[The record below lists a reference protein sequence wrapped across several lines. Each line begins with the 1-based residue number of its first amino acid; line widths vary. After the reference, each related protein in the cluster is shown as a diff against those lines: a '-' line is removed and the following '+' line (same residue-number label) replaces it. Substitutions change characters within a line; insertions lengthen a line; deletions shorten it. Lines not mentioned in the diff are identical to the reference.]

1 VNYRRG
7 LGLQV
12 AARVLLLAFLAQ
24 ILPAT
29 AFADLSV
36 PIRIPIA
43 EWRAAMRSEMAVE
56 IRCVKA
62 PAEGEAP
69 PGRRGKGPSLA
80 PKQLLVS
87 FAPPRTVEE
96 AIAQG
101 YTCVEVPRGRRF
113 LAAWKA
119 GAMVRRGPEATTP
132 APSWTGKARIPFE
145 EWRDSPEESPFE
157 GLPNEVGRRVPQ
169 GISDCDLAIGL
180 QAAIRGQEEIRLGDL
195 SACKVDGVRRSIR
208 RVPRANTCGE
218 VEHLVLDGDGDKTVK
233 EGLIEGRFRGLRKSK
248 GSNEALQAR
257 KRGRDQK
264 RTAGLDHIE
273 PVSCDLSEEGFAGQR
288 VDDDVCVDRDEHQRA
303 MPRRSSNSR
312 SMSSFVRVPGGSE
325 SIRVTRLGRGLFAS
339 LFNRAC
345 RDSALRGVSF
355 GDGRVFVRV
364 DMGSS
369 ALRIADLVRSVPTP
383 DPSHDASGQRGRGSC
398 HVAGAPRAKGFG
410 RDFRLTAEVEG
421 SPSSPSAPSG
431 DPSLGDD
438 IKPVYN
444 LKALTFSFPDADGLV
459 TVSAPNGTFPPGT
472 EILIINGGNG
482 VVLGLTA
489 GNDGQVEGT
498 LPASTLDTLL
508 VSVTD
513 PFGNTVIY
521 RQSQFT
527 NPATGETAIGPGGG
541 SINGPGGTG
550 LDIPEGALNDGG
562 GEWKVKLSLV
572 PESEYA
578 TIYPRDVLGKLLGD
592 DLHIGSTLKMEANR
606 PATFSREVDVRFP
619 LPDFTKAPVDQR
631 PADPKDAFYTIH
643 RRILAC
649 PDGALDCAE
658 ADKIVTFEVIDE
670 AKVQCKAVPSST
682 GPSEIPATCAPEDL
696 EIVTASPPFAGLVGT
711 AITTLLFL
719 SWALPEPADFGRPTR
734 GLIRGKVTRQAY
746 VNGKLVTLAVEGAT
760 VSGVSPDEVD
770 PLTGQPKPL
779 AYIEGGTSATTTST
793 GTYALWDARY
803 AGGPIEVVA
812 ISNNTTARGQGFE
825 VLPGDPSYPRYKQE
839 AVVNITFPTAAEP
852 PPTPVIA
859 VTLVR
864 ADNNAINLQGIAPLG
879 VPLQVGI
886 KGSLAGQA
894 VTING
899 VEINGVNYGTRSDL
913 TGRFDYILDPEF
925 LPGAP
930 GTYRLTGTALR
941 AIGDPVSFGN
951 TFRIVAA
958 GGGVDTDN
966 NAAPRVIEA
975 RTAPKS
981 NARGVSVSSF
991 VSLSFSEP
999 VKNVLSNLTF
1009 TSTEGDVQ
1017 FRVSGVKPDG
1027 TVVSDLSPAPTV
1039 AVTSVTLEP
1048 LFGLKFGTTYTVR
1061 ALSGIEDLDT
1071 DASGPAP
1078 KFLDPYETT
1087 FVTFGPEGINP
1098 DSEDTYSTGGFV
1110 ILKTDQSITGWTL
1123 KHLFSPSSWN
1133 GALVGYDASDPA
1145 NLTELS
1151 STLLQNRVIDIAGA
1165 DTTIVV
1171 ATGSNHRS
1179 HPGNLQVYD
1188 VTDPQAPQWVGAAT
1202 VSSGAQ
1208 DGTPSRIRLKGDKV
1222 YAATWRKGIQVA
1234 SVAELKS
1241 GFAACCSAAHFTMRQ
1256 DLNLDGGSFNTGAVL
1271 STINVIDPV
1280 SPSVKPW
1287 MRDISVID
1295 VVGET
1300 IIAVASSTGLVL
1312 ANEAQQSVFY
1322 NAPPSYDGRT
1332 VKYAYA
1338 VETALIDGRSVVLVA
1353 GIDEAGQNVLIV
1365 MDISIP
1371 TNPTPIGSMLLAT
1384 QGKAIADIEISDG
1397 KAYIGFDSPTS
1408 PQIEIVQIGDP
1419 AHPTSAGVVPGV
1431 GGRLQVIDGILY
1443 GASYGYA
1450 TDGVIGGIRTAALG
1464 KILLVKTTGGPFQT
1478 RLGLSKEPATV
1489 ELVVVPKATEVTTAE
1504 IVLTK
1509 GTGTPQVLPVNDMRA
1524 TFPVGSLFD
1533 PNSIYKVRGRVNAGT
1548 PDELTSIE
1556 RNMRPVELE
1565 FVATVEGQDADQT
1578 DGIPV
1583 FDARPWVEIDPIG
1596 PVNSEKFP
1604 LVSVSGSVVD
1614 PLAPIQ
1620 KVLVGGEETAVEEVS
1635 AGAGGLGPF
1644 VGRFAREIRLLAQDQ
1659 LVSVTA
1665 TNSLG
1670 NMGSDSFWIRV
1681 NTAPNGTIAARVV
1694 LPLSSVPRQAAPAA
1708 TSYFRVQ
1715 AKDFGAGT
1723 LPPAAV
1729 ELSTDRETKDIVL
1742 TRATNS
1748 LQSEQLFLVPA
1759 RFAVPKGLP
1768 KAVADKLEATRIRA
1782 SLGSK
1787 PRITYARPEI
1797 KDDAVASGIALLDA
1811 AGNTLNLVPGNIA
1824 APQVWINYLAPE
1836 EVSPGIFEATITGTI
1851 TDPVSAANAQAPA
1864 PVVTINGQTASVTG
1878 TGGNLAFSAAGITLP
1893 YPLTQV
1899 TVRVEN
1905 SIGAVGAATKSVL
1918 TRDGDTVLS
1927 PPEVI
1932 DDGEVQVIPPLG
1944 TKVFK
1949 VRVVSPLGVTPPRA
1963 TLKGVMSTTPTGP
1976 DSTPEV
1982 TFGAP
1987 RVNGTAYEYTS
1998 TKSFLAS
2005 RFPGHALADPA
2016 NPVAAQS
2023 SGVVP
2028 VEVGGLVSVS
2038 VSEGAFGGLEGTTEV
2053 SGFEIM
2059 APREGGIQNI
2069 TQTILPAEPPDFFGS
2084 PRPVTAKL
2092 GATVRWHGIKQLP
2105 RLLLLQP
2112 EILDEPDGTLNLSD
2126 ELANSRR
2133 DSLTISGNLSVGFGE
2148 QLYRGEGVDSDGN
2161 IFSPEAHV
2169 YTFLPFQVENEAV
2182 IDGRLADPGAFQI
2195 DRGRYFVPQM
2205 TNGMELVYPNQTD
2218 REISDHL
2225 RKNNLRAISFKR
2237 NGGAVVT
2244 VIRSD
2249 GRDAFEPM
2257 VEEIANAP
2265 AIFPGANLPF
2275 EEQELDSDGTTY
2287 QDVIDAGYQNAW
2299 INTYGAAGG
2308 REWVEVRQRSN
2319 LVQLTRRKRKL
2330 PPSTSGVSIE
2340 YKEFHDRVTR
2350 DFNIFVATT
2359 VIGEA
2364 TAPLLAFFGLIRT
2377 AQAAEGLFLLR
2388 GVDDGLRAAQTLRVT
2403 GASTTADGV
2412 ELVLSPLSS
2421 TGQAI
2426 PIAAPLTSTADN
2438 IVVHFAPPP
2447 GSVPLPTQTFRPI
2460 IELRIAHDAT
2470 PISGELTQLAQ
2481 RYTDAARRVARARTP
2496 ASKEAG
2502 RKAMR
2507 EVSEEFGN
2515 RVADD
2520 FVDRV
2525 VKADGET
2532 FQRICCDKGH
2542 GKFDGVYKLTGPQ
2555 GSRIVTVEAKG
2566 GQRAVNPFAAKFQNG
2581 RDMILNNQQVR
2592 AYQSSPEHWDDTLIA
2607 MRDGSPAERAAANEL
2622 AAVGKTGTS
2631 HFWINARWKGVG
2643 PGGRSGTEPSIEVV
2657 VDKLAL
2663 IR

>member
-1759 RFAVPKGLP
+1759 RFAVP
-1768 KAVADKLEATRIRA
+1768 
-1782 SLGSK
+1782 
-1787 PRITYARPEI
+1787 
-1797 KDDAVASGIALLDA
+1797 
-1811 AGNTLNLVPGNIA
+1811 N
-1824 APQVWINYLAPE
+1824 
-1836 EVSPGIFEATITGTI
+1836 
-1851 TDPVSAANAQAPA
+1851 
-1864 PVVTINGQTASVTG
+1864 
-1878 TGGNLAFSAAGITLP
+1878 
-1893 YPLTQV
+1893 
-1899 TVRVEN
+1899 
-1905 SIGAVGAATKSVL
+1905 
-1918 TRDGDTVLS
+1918 
-1927 PPEVI
+1927 
-1932 DDGEVQVIPPLG
+1932 
-1944 TKVFK
+1944 
-1949 VRVVSPLGVTPPRA
+1949 
-1963 TLKGVMSTTPTGP
+1963 P
-1976 DSTPEV
+1976 DYS
-1982 TFGAP
+1982 
-1987 RVNGTAYEYTS
+1987 
-1998 TKSFLAS
+1998 
-2005 RFPGHALADPA
+2005 
-2016 NPVAAQS
+2016 
-2023 SGVVP
+2023 
-2028 VEVGGLVSVS
+2028 
-2038 VSEGAFGGLEGTTEV
+2038 
-2053 SGFEIM
+2053 
-2059 APREGGIQNI
+2059 
-2069 TQTILPAEPPDFFGS
+2069 
-2084 PRPVTAKL
+2084 
-2092 GATVRWHGIKQLP
+2092 
-2105 RLLLLQP
+2105 
-2112 EILDEPDGTLNLSD
+2112 
-2126 ELANSRR
+2126 
-2133 DSLTISGNLSVGFGE
+2133 
-2148 QLYRGEGVDSDGN
+2148 
-2161 IFSPEAHV
+2161 
-2169 YTFLPFQVENEAV
+2169 
-2182 IDGRLADPGAFQI
+2182 
-2195 DRGRYFVPQM
+2195 
-2205 TNGMELVYPNQTD
+2205 
-2218 REISDHL
+2218 
-2225 RKNNLRAISFKR
+2225 
-2237 NGGAVVT
+2237 
-2244 VIRSD
+2244 
-2249 GRDAFEPM
+2249 
-2257 VEEIANAP
+2257 
-2265 AIFPGANLPF
+2265 
-2275 EEQELDSDGTTY
+2275 
-2287 QDVIDAGYQNAW
+2287 
-2299 INTYGAAGG
+2299 
-2308 REWVEVRQRSN
+2308 
-2319 LVQLTRRKRKL
+2319 
-2330 PPSTSGVSIE
+2330 
-2340 YKEFHDRVTR
+2340 
-2350 DFNIFVATT
+2350 
-2359 VIGEA
+2359 
-2364 TAPLLAFFGLIRT
+2364 
-2377 AQAAEGLFLLR
+2377 
-2388 GVDDGLRAAQTLRVT
+2388 
-2403 GASTTADGV
+2403 
-2412 ELVLSPLSS
+2412 
-2421 TGQAI
+2421 
-2426 PIAAPLTSTADN
+2426 
-2438 IVVHFAPPP
+2438 
-2447 GSVPLPTQTFRPI
+2447 
-2460 IELRIAHDAT
+2460 
-2470 PISGELTQLAQ
+2470 
-2481 RYTDAARRVARARTP
+2481 
-2496 ASKEAG
+2496 
-2502 RKAMR
+2502 
-2507 EVSEEFGN
+2507 
-2515 RVADD
+2515 
-2520 FVDRV
+2520 
-2525 VKADGET
+2525 
-2532 FQRICCDKGH
+2532 
-2542 GKFDGVYKLTGPQ
+2542 
-2555 GSRIVTVEAKG
+2555 
-2566 GQRAVNPFAAKFQNG
+2566 
-2581 RDMILNNQQVR
+2581 
-2592 AYQSSPEHWDDTLIA
+2592 
-2607 MRDGSPAERAAANEL
+2607 
-2622 AAVGKTGTS
+2622 
-2631 HFWINARWKGVG
+2631 
-2643 PGGRSGTEPSIEVV
+2643 
-2657 VDKLAL
+2657 
-2663 IR
+2663 